1 MEFLNTLTKWAVVSR
16 DDSTL
21 IVDTAEV
28 EFQYEQY
35 HNSLNDLLSTPPVL
49 ENHDALSTK
58 VARLLVAAQS
68 LKAVCDDLEG
78 PLDKLLTTICDFDDD
93 ETTQDR

>member
-1 MEFLNTLTKWAVVSR
+1 MEYLKSLTQWAEVSR

-49 ENHDALSTK
+49 KNHDVLSTK
-58 VARLLVAAQS
+58 VARLLVAAES
-68 LKAVCDDLEG
+68 LKAVCNDLEG
-78 PLDKLLTTICDFDDD
+78 PLDKLLTTLCDFDDD
-93 ETTQDR
+93 KTTQDR